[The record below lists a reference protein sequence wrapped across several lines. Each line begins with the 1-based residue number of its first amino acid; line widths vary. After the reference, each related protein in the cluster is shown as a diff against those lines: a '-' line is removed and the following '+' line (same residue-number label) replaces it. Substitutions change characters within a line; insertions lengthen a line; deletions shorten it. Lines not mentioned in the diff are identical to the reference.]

1 MMNRMG
7 TCFAIAAA
15 VATLGM
21 APKPAAAQP
30 VVEVVDLVVNSVTL
44 DEGQLIADATITL
57 DVVGRLV
64 TRNVEIP
71 LALDGLLG
79 DGECDILHLS
89 VGPVYLD
96 ILGLVVE
103 LDDCEG
109 GPVTVDI
116 TALAGEGLL
125 GDLLCGIA
133 NLLSGGLDL
142 GAILEGLA
150 EAEIDALTDAIRDV
164 LNEVFGELLDTGIAT
179 QSHPGQGGHPGKGP
193 GGTGPPG
200 QGGGGPPGQGGGG
213 PPGQGGQQTQRCDI
227 LTLEIPEG
235 LELELLG
242 LLVETSP
249 ICLQVYAE
257 RGAGNLLGNL
267 LCSLLGLLDSPGD
280 TLGGQQA
287 LIRNILRLLD
297 RIG

>member
-1 MMNRMG
+1 MMNRMS
-7 TCFAIAAA
+7 TCFAVAAA

-30 VVEVVDLVVNSVTL
+30 VVEVVELVVNSVTL
-44 DEGQLIADATITL
+44 DEGQLIADATVTL

-79 DGECDILHLS
+79 AEGGCDILHLS

-142 GAILEGLA
+142 GAILEGLTT
-150 EAEIDALTDAIRDV
+150 AEIDALTDAIRDV
-164 LNEVFGELLDTGIAT
+164 LNNVFGELLDTGIAT

-193 GGTGPPG
+193 GGA
-200 QGGGGPPGQGGGG
+200 GPPGQGGGG